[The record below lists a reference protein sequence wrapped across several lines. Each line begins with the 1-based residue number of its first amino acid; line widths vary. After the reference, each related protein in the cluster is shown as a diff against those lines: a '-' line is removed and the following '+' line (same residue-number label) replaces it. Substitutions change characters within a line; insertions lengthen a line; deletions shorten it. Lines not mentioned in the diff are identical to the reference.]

1 MSAQHYESTWV
12 PQGHIYSTEGRQPL
26 GGPGCAWLRYYRNSP
41 KGTRSPCDVTRSPQ
55 NSPLPIWT
63 AGVRGEEVGT
73 EGRLANKSR
82 VLVPE
87 GSNKVMVPSQVAMT
101 PPPLR
106 TWYSDTV
113 LSIWGLSNSSSNELP

>member
-1 MSAQHYESTWV
+1 M
-12 PQGHIYSTEGRQPL
+12 
-26 GGPGCAWLRYYRNSP
+26 
-41 KGTRSPCDVTRSPQ
+41 
-55 NSPLPIWT
+55 
-63 AGVRGEEVGT
+63 GT

-106 TWYSDTV
+106 TWNSDTV